1 MLTKIIVVIILF
13 SLIGGFINKK
23 KPRKATM
30 KRSKL
35 TEGGRTLSPK
45 DIDRNLHNNAEV
57 TGCYIIHNMETDR
70 YYVGQSSRVNHRLRQ
85 HFNGKGSPGVYKD
98 YCAGFP
104 FEIMIV
110 SLNGST
116 FSNLDDQERTLI
128 AEYNAYY
135 EGYNKN
141 RGNGGK

>member
-1 MLTKIIVVIILF
+1 MLTKIIIAIILF
-13 SLIGGFINKK
+13 SAIGAFVNKLK
-23 KPRKATM
+23 LTKSKM
-30 KRSKL
+30 KQSKL
-35 TEGGRTLSPK
+35 TKGGRLLFPK
-45 DIDRNLHNNAEV
+45 DIERNLRNNTEV

-70 YYVGQSSRVNHRLRQ
+70 YYVGQSSRVNHRLKQ

-128 AEYNAYY
+128 AAYNAYY

-141 RGNGGK
+141 RGNGGW